1 MFIFI
6 SSSNRNVN
14 TSTFNYIQAPSQ
26 IGSLFNGRR
35 VTAYAFIPNCQQ
47 AYLKAKINGHELS
60 TIVTCPDLLISRGDN
75 NDLLHKL
82 TAKSLIDDWQYG
94 ILCQDDAVNNKI
106 ENDLRKLRLKE
117 KIIRLSVKYSITSEY
132 TSFLAIEDRDQ
143 NNKVNTCTTVD
154 VHDLLSLDKLD
165 ILSYMAYSES
175 DETKVD
181 EAEVSVENLVSQI
194 DQSTMSDEERD
205 RLFEV
210 LLKNKSLL
218 SSSSSANTVLRLKCS
233 LLLAN
238 EYKRKG
244 EYLKASVECKEAFD
258 ASIAEL
264 DCFDED
270 TYRKVTLFLLF
281 CCSFRDPS
289 DDYLLT
295 FFRCLIVFYVCL

>member
-1 MFIFI
+1 
-6 SSSNRNVN
+6 
-14 TSTFNYIQAPSQ
+14 
-26 IGSLFNGRR
+26 
-35 VTAYAFIPNCQQ
+35 
-47 AYLKAKINGHELS
+47 LS

-94 ILCQDDAVNNKI
+94 ILCQSDDANNNKI
-106 ENDLRKLRLKE
+106 ENDLRKLKLKE
-117 KIIRLSVKYSITSEY
+117 KIIRLSIKYSITSEY

-143 NNKVNTCTTVD
+143 NQKINTCTTID

-165 ILSYMAYSES
+165 ILSYMAFDS
-175 DETKVD
+175 DEKMD
-181 EAEVSVENLVSQI
+181 EAELSVENLVSQI
-194 DQSTMSDEERD
+194 DQSTMSAEERD

-210 LLKNKSLL
+210 LLKNKLL
-218 SSSSSANTVLRLKCS
+218 VSSSANSFLHLKCS

-270 TYRKVTLFLLF
+270 TYKKVTFKIFRIQFRESFVGSKCFVVLFSILGK
-281 CCSFRDPS
+281 R
-289 DDYLLT
+289 
-295 FFRCLIVFYVCL
+295 